1 MMLLI
6 IWLKQLKD
14 FCMKNN
20 KMRVLFLSKHSK
32 VASNVMR
39 GQTVAKKL
47 SSMGIKTSNITFKR
61 FKIFKKHYLHKYD
74 IFIFIKRLDLELAKG
89 IKKHGKTIVVDI
101 VDNYDFDKESLW
113 SKENIFVD
121 YYIANTQEHQNFT
134 STRFNINP
142 ERIFVIEHHHSNLH
156 NITKKVEAITTVG
169 FIGASEQFNK
179 SEKLM
184 KFLNNNNNLNF
195 YIPEKSPVSNK
206 EAVDE
211 TSKLDCFILNVDKN
225 IENSTENIY
234 DYILKFKPAQKI
246 LLPFSIGIPT
256 VLAPYTSYIEAVN
269 EAGYSIDEFLMASNE
284 DELIANITKLLNF
297 NSEQLND
304 LIEKQ
309 KKVASLFTLEEVS
322 KKYIKMFETI
332 YENKL

>member
-1 MMLLI
+1 
-6 IWLKQLKD
+6 
-14 FCMKNN
+14 MKSK

-32 VASNVMR
+32 IASNVMR
-39 GQTVAKKL
+39 GKTVSKQL
-47 SSMGIKTSNITFKR
+47 SSMEIKTSSITFKI
-61 FKIFKKHYLHKYD
+61 FKIFKKYYLYKYD
-74 IFIFIKRLDLELAKG
+74 IFVFIKRLDLELAEV

-113 SKENIFVD
+113 SKDNSFVD
-121 YYIANTQEHQNFT
+121 YYIANTQAHRNFT
-134 STRFNINP
+134 SKRFNINS
-142 ERIFVIEHHHSNLH
+142 ERIFVIEHHHSNLN
-156 NITKKVEAITTVG
+156 NITKKVEAIKTVG

-179 SEKLM
+179 SERLM
-184 KFLNNNNNLNF
+184 KFLNNHNLNF
-195 YIPEKSPVSNK
+195 YIPEKSPISNK

-211 TSKLDCFILNVDKN
+211 TLKLDCFILNVDKN
-225 IENSTENIY
+225 IKNSAENIY

-256 VLAPYTSYIEAVN
+256 ILAPYISYIEAVN
-269 EAGYSIDEFLMASNE
+269 EADYSIDEFLMASNE

-309 KKVASLFTLEEVS
+309 KKVASMFTLEEVS
-322 KKYIKMFETI
+322 KKYIRMFETI